1 MCLKLIEAYDIA
13 GYCRIFV
20 DEWLSRENTSIDNR
34 KAIIEDFPRRRFPA
48 LIFYEDRLMMGFAEI

>member
-1 MCLKLIEAYDIA
+1 MYLKLIEAYDIV

-20 DEWLSRENTSIDNR
+20 DEWLGRDNTSNENR

-48 LIFYEDRLMMGFAEI
+48 LIFYEDRPMMGFAEI